1 MKPVYVVWE
10 DASELDVTA
19 WAEHD
24 EGFIYTPV
32 LCTQVGFVLYDGP
45 EGIILTEAF
54 TSNGEVAR
62 RNQIPRGMIRRIEW
76 LTEPSSLTEV
86 VSE

>member
-1 MKPVYVVWE
+1 MKLAYIIWE

-19 WAEHD
+19 WAMHE
-24 EGFIYTPV
+24 EEFEYSPV
-32 LCTQVGFVLYDGP
+32 LCKQVGFVLYDGP
-45 EGIILTEAF
+45 EGLVIT
-54 TSNGEVAR
+54 NGVIADVAVAR

-86 VSE
+86 ENE

>member
-1 MKPVYVVWE
+1 MNLVYVIWE

-19 WAEHD
+19 WAEHEED
-24 EGFIYTPV
+24 FQYSPV
-32 LCTQVGFVLYDGP
+32 LCKQVGFVLYDGP
-45 EGIILTEAF
+45 EGLVIT
-54 TSNGEVAR
+54 NGFIADGAVAR

-86 VSE
+86 ENE